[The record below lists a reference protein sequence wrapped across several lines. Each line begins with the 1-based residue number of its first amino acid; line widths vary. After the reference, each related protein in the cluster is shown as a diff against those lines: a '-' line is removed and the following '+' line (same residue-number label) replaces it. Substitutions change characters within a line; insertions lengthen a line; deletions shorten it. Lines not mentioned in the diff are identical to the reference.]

1 VIYIPDQFRISDREM
16 LFRIMRENSF
26 ATLITCSGKEPMV
39 AHIPVTVNE
48 ANDLLQAHVARA
60 DPIWQEFSPDREVM
74 FIFHG
79 PHHYVSPSWY
89 TAHPSVPTW
98 NYAVV
103 HASGLPTII
112 DDHGNIEKM
121 LRRLVDEHESPSET
135 PWRMDLPVEYLQSM
149 IDAAVA
155 FEVQITSIQG
165 KFKLSQ
171 NRCHADRSKVIAV
184 LKRVGSDSAS
194 RLAALM
200 AQILKS

>member
-1 VIYIPDQFRISDREM
+1 MIYIPDQFRISDREM

>member
-1 VIYIPDQFRISDREM
+1 
-16 LFRIMRENSF
+16 
-26 ATLITCSGKEPMV
+26 
-39 AHIPVTVNE
+39 
-48 ANDLLQAHVARA
+48 
-60 DPIWQEFSPDREVM
+60 M

-135 PWRMDLPVEYLQSM
+135 PWRMDFPVEYLQSM